1 MARPRTISDQQI
13 VDAAREVF
21 LEQGFSATTAEI
33 ARRAGVSEGT
43 LFKRF
48 ATKEDLFAETVGLT
62 EGREWHKE
70 ITGLVG
76 QGDLCANLKR
86 LAWLIVRTARIILPP
101 LMVMWSRGQAPSKPK
116 PDHDPV
122 SDDIAAIAAYL
133 RAEVALGRLREV
145 DCEVVADALIGSLTN
160 HVHRELML
168 GPGID
173 TERYV
178 EHLLDAWW
186 TGLAPPPPGSEAT
199 PTLPPP
205 PKVS

>member
-48 ATKEDLFAETVGLT
+48 STKEDLFAETIGLS
-62 EGREWHKE
+62 EGRGWHKE
-70 ITGLVG
+70 LTNLIG
-76 QGDLCANLKR
+76 QGDPCENLKR
-86 LAWLIVRTARIILPP
+86 LAWMIVRMARIILPP
-101 LMVMWSRGQAPSKPK
+101 LMVMWSRGHAPGSKLK
-116 PDHDPV
+116 PDRDPV
-122 SDDIAAIAAYL
+122 GEDIAAIAAYL
-133 RAEVALGRLREV
+133 RAEVALGRLRGV
-145 DCEVVADALIGSLTN
+145 DCEVAADALIGALTS

-173 TERYV
+173 TNQYV
-178 EHLLDAWW
+178 ERLLDAWW
-186 TGLAPPPPGSEAT
+186 TGLAPPAENQ
-199 PTLPPP
+199 
-205 PKVS
+205 

>member
-13 VDAAREVF
+13 VDAALEVF

-48 ATKEDLFAETVGLT
+48 ATKEELFAETVGLT

-70 ITGLVG
+70 ITSLVG
-76 QGDLCANLKR
+76 QGDLRANLKC
-86 LAWLIVRTARIILPP
+86 LAWSIIRTAQIILPR
-101 LMVMWSRGQAPSKPK
+101 LMVMWSRGHAPNNPK
-116 PDHDPV
+116 PDHAPV
-122 SDDIAAIAAYL
+122 RDDIASIAAYL
-133 RAEVALGRLREV
+133 RAEVTLGRLREV
-145 DCEVVADALIGSLTN
+145 DCEVVADALIGALTS

-186 TGLAPPPPGSEAT
+186 TGLAP
-199 PTLPPP
+199 LPPSQ
-205 PKVS
+205 VG

>member
-48 ATKEDLFAETVGLT
+48 STKEDLFAETIGLS
-62 EGREWHKE
+62 EGRSWHKE
-70 ITGLVG
+70 ITDLVG
-76 QGDLCANLKR
+76 QGELCDNLKR
-86 LAWLIVRTARIILPP
+86 LARLIVHTARIILPP
-101 LMVMWSRGQAPSKPK
+101 LMVMWSRGHAPGSHPR
-116 PDHDPV
+116 PERDPV
-122 SDDIAAIAAYL
+122 AEDSAAIAAYL
-133 RAEVALGRLREV
+133 RAEITLGRLREM
-145 DCEVVADALIGSLTN
+145 DCEVVADALLGALTS

-173 TERYV
+173 TEQYV

-186 TGLAPPPPGSEAT
+186 TGLAPPAENR
-199 PTLPPP
+199 
-205 PKVS
+205 